1 MGYITKTEAVNQMLL
16 ASGENIIN
24 DLTDDGSIDTSVAE
38 KILDNVTLEWQLR
51 GISENTSEKYYMP
64 DSVTRRIDLPNTCI
78 HAELLSTHNTP
89 SDPNGRPIQ
98 KIMGIIRDVADP
110 GGTYTPILFN
120 ITETT
125 DMWLDPPGGQK
136 YRVLERQVLDWG
148 DMNTVTQQSITDSA
162 ARMYQIYT
170 QGDANVDKA
179 LAAREMTSRM
189 RARAGDIY
197 TKNRNI
203 FVGGDQ
209 SVARARDRYHWNSR
223 TNRRIY

>member
-24 DLTDDGSIDTSVAE
+24 DITSDGSIDTSVAE

-51 GISENTSEKYYMP
+51 GIAENTSEKYYMP
-64 DSVTRRIDLPNTCI
+64 DSVTKKINLPNNCL
-78 HAELLSTHNTP
+78 HVELLSIHLTP
-89 SDPNGRPIQ
+89 QDVDGRPIQ
-98 KIMGIIRDVADP
+98 QILGIIRDSAAP
-110 GGTYTPILFN
+110 GGTYTPILYN
-120 ITETT
+120 ITENT
-125 DMWLDPPGGQK
+125 DVWVDPAGGTK
-136 YRVLERQVLDWG
+136 YRVLERVKLVWG
-148 DMNTVTQQSITDSA
+148 DMNTTTQQGIIDSA

-179 LAAREMTSRM
+179 LAQREMTSRM
-189 RARAGDIY
+189 RARAGDMY

-203 FVGGDQ
+203 FVGGDP
-209 SVARARDRYHWNSR
+209 SVARARDRYHWGSK